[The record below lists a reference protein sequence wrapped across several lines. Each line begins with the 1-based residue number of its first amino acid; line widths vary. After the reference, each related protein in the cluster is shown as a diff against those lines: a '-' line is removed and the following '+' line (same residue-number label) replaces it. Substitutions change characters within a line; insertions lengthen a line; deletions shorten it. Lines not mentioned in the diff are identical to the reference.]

1 MITPA
6 SVTLRAHALPM
17 LLALSLPLAGCG
29 SPASSGSSPG
39 TSSGGSSTTS
49 GGTSGSSSGGGTG
62 DYTAFVNE
70 QPVTIN
76 GYIGD
81 AMEPFLSRD
90 SKYLFFN
97 NSNDPAVNTDLFYAL
112 RIDGLNFQY
121 QGPVQG
127 ANGDKLDA
135 VASMDTSGNFYF
147 ISTRSYDTTISTL
160 HSAPFASGALGTVSL
175 ISGVS
180 LLTPGKL
187 NFDAEISADGTTLWF
202 NDGDFSTGTLS
213 AATIVVADKQAS
225 GFVRRADSA
234 ALLQNVNSAALNYAP
249 DISSDGLELFFTR
262 WNSSV
267 PNAAPAIFRAARTS
281 TNVPFGLP
289 QKVASATGFVEA
301 ASLSAD
307 GQFLY
312 YHKRDNG
319 QLKIFRSQR

>member
-1 MITPA
+1 MLDSVLAVALMWSRRFARADDMITPA

-160 HSAPFASGALGTVSL
+160 HSAPFASGAWDCIADFRCLAV
-175 ISGVS
+175 
-180 LLTPGKL
+180 
-187 NFDAEISADGTTLWF
+187 DARQAQFRCRNQRRRDH
-202 NDGDFSTGTLS
+202 
-213 AATIVVADKQAS
+213 VV
-225 GFVRRADSA
+225 V
-234 ALLQNVNSAALNYAP
+234 
-249 DISSDGLELFFTR
+249 
-262 WNSSV
+262 
-267 PNAAPAIFRAARTS
+267 
-281 TNVPFGLP
+281 
-289 QKVASATGFVEA
+289 
-301 ASLSAD
+301 
-307 GQFLY
+307 
-312 YHKRDNG
+312 
-319 QLKIFRSQR
+319 